1 MAVLAAFAV
10 SGVMGQTVK
19 KTKDLITQ
27 GNWVEAKASID
38 ATLQNPKL
46 KKDETAEAW
55 YLKGKVYSALV
66 SQPATKAAAP
76 ADARTQAFEAIKKAV
91 ELDKTQSQVWLT
103 MDQFAPMFNLY
114 TGNFEDAAGM
124 YNEEKYA
131 DALRE
136 FENTG
141 VYGDYIFGQG
151 WGLYKL
157 DTTLTYYTALAA
169 LNAKDEEKAMKYF
182 TKLAD
187 AKVSAP
193 EHATVYRA
201 LAKYYYDKKDE
212 ANMLK
217 YINLGRQIYP
227 NDDYL
232 PLLELDY
239 IRDKGDRDL
248 LMKKF
253 DEVVTANPNNFD
265 VTFEYANELFS
276 ETHVSDISKKPANY
290 DAQCK
295 KIEELYTKA
304 ASLRPENMDVHL
316 SLGKHYYN
324 MALLKEEESRAIKSS
339 APDGAAKKA
348 SLAAD
353 VVAICEKSIPPLEIV
368 FNEYDP
374 QPKLKTHD
382 RSNYK
387 SASSLLQYAYDKKK
401 DKAKADFYQKKYDE
415 ADKKQ

>member
-1 MAVLAAFAV
+1 MALLAGITV
-10 SGVMGQTVK
+10 SGAMGQTVK
-19 KTKDLITQ
+19 KTKDLIAA
-27 GNWVEAKASID
+27 GNWAEAKTSID
-38 ATLQNPKL
+38 ATLSNPKL
-46 KKDETAEAW
+46 KKDDAAEAW

-66 SQPATKAAAP
+66 TQPATKASAP
-76 ADARTQAFEAIKKAV
+76 ADARMQAYEAIKKSV

-103 MDQFAPMFNLY
+103 MDQFAPIFNLY
-114 TGNFEDAAGM
+114 TGNFEDAAGL

-141 VYGDYIFGQG
+141 VYGTYIFGQG
-151 WGLYKL
+151 WGLYQL
-157 DTTLTYYTALAA
+157 DTTLTYYTGLAA

-187 AKVSAP
+187 AKVNAP

-201 LAKYYYDKKDE
+201 LAKHYYDKKDE
-212 ANMLK
+212 ASMIK
-217 YINLGRQIYP
+217 YITVGRQIYP

-239 IRDKGDRDL
+239 IRDKGDKAAL
-248 LMKKF
+248 LKKF
-253 DEVVTANPNNFD
+253 DEVVTASPNNFD
-265 VTFEYANELFS
+265 VMFEYANELFS
-276 ETHVSDISKKPANY
+276 ETHVSDLSKKPANY
-290 DAQCK
+290 DEQCR

-304 ASLRPENMDVHL
+304 AALKPENMDVHL

-324 MALLKEEESRAIKSS
+324 MALLKEEEARGIKSTV
-339 APDGAAKKA
+339 PDAAKKKADLA
-348 SLAAD
+348 SE
-353 VVAICEKSIPPLEIV
+353 VVAICDKSVTPLEKV

-374 QPKLKTHD
+374 QPKLKVHD

-387 SASSLLQYAYDKKK
+387 SAASLLQYAYDKKK
-401 DKAKADFYQKKYDE
+401 DKAKADFYQKKYDD